1 MVSDISYLFHSPLLL
16 RNLLN
21 LVILFLSNEGSK
33 IKQYELIIIGLIGP
47 AVHCRQELSLAVLV
61 EPLGDY
67 VMCEAQ
73 AHLRTDARQWSPA
86 HRAAWG
92 CPARS
97 AGEETETTSVVKK

>member
-47 AVHCRQELSLAVLV
+47 AVHCRQELSVAGCV
-61 EPLGDY
+61 GDY

-73 AHLRTDARQWSPA
+73 AHLHTDARQWSPA

>member
-47 AVHCRQELSLAVLV
+47 AVHCRQELSVAGCV
-61 EPLGDY
+61 GDY